1 MGQLLARLRCSRSRH
16 SRHVSA
22 LRAVTALLLGMAF
35 TGTVIAATQP
45 APMPSTAFGPDD
57 APVVLTVFSDFA
69 CEPCAHLAV
78 VLQGVLEARPTTVRV
93 VFRHLP
99 AEDGRGGDAHLASLA
114 AAEQGRFLEFHN
126 LAFANQDRL
135 ARQDTLSM
143 ASQLGLDVERFAQSL
158 ADPAWGD
165 VLARDRTEAEA
176 NGVSQTP
183 SVLLNGVAIAGP
195 LTLRTLLE
203 RIDGRGQA
211 QALTSSP
218 SKWRRSS

>member
-1 MGQLLARLRCSRSRH
+1 M
-16 SRHVSA
+16 RHVLA
-22 LRAVTALLLGMAF
+22 FRAVKALMFGMAL
-35 TGTVIAATQP
+35 TGTVVAATQS

-78 VLQGVLEARPTTVRV
+78 VLQGVVEARPNTVRV

-135 ARQDTLSM
+135 AREDTLSM
-143 ASQLGLDVERFAQSL
+143 AAQLGLDVERFARSL
-158 ADPAWGD
+158 ANPAWAN

-183 SVLLNGVAIAGP
+183 SVLLNGVAIPGP
-195 LTLRTLLE
+195 ITLGTLLQ
-203 RIDGRGQA
+203 RIDGSDPGSSLSRGGQD
-211 QALTSSP
+211 
-218 SKWRRSS
+218 

>member
-1 MGQLLARLRCSRSRH
+1 MRH
-16 SRHVSA
+16 GSA
-22 LRAVTALLLGMAF
+22 LRAVKAMMVGMAL
-35 TGTVIAATQP
+35 TATVVAATQP
-45 APMPSTAFGPDD
+45 APMPSTAFGPDN

-78 VLQGVLEARPTTVRV
+78 VLQGVLEARPNTVRV

-114 AAEQGRFLEFHN
+114 AAEQGRFVEFHD
-126 LAFANQDRL
+126 LAFANQNRL
-135 ARQDTLSM
+135 TREDTLSM
-143 ASQLGLDVERFAQSL
+143 AAQLGLDLERFSQSL
-158 ADPAWGD
+158 ANPAWGD

-183 SVLLNGVAIAGP
+183 SVLLNGVALAGP
-195 LTLRTLLE
+195 LTLGTLLE

-211 QALTSSP
+211 LVETM
-218 SKWRRSS
+218 KR